1 MATISGSVGRGG
13 ALNKRQDVI
22 TIQTLINQNI
32 HLLVPLRPLQ
42 INGVIGP
49 ITIAAIEEFQ
59 RRVVHMQ
66 RPDGRIDPQG
76 QTLRKLDASQNSVT
90 SPGSSSAPAANDPAI
105 EALQLAVTAKKAAYA
120 LKKAHPTIVFTSGRR
135 NKTDQARAMAGN
147 VVANRQWIKQTYADT
162 KASREC
168 QKWIDDHPGAKTR
181 EEIATGLI
189 SVLNGLTDAEIGR
202 LSKHLSGEA
211 FDVQPV
217 EQNAN
222 EIKATIRRL
231 PGLTKFLDREGGLVR
246 WHAQF

>member
-13 ALNKRQDVI
+13 LNRRQDVI
-22 TIQTLINQNI
+22 IIQTLINHNI
-32 HLLVPLRPLQ
+32 HLLAPLHPLQ
-42 INGVIGP
+42 IDGVIGP
-49 ITIAAIEEFQ
+49 RTIAAIEKFQ
-59 RRVVHMQ
+59 RQVLHMQ
-66 RPDGRIDPQG
+66 RPDGRVDPLG
-76 QTLRKLDASQNSVT
+76 QTLRKLDSSKNMGT
-90 SPGSSSAPAANDPAI
+90 SSGNSSAPAVNDPAI
-105 EALQLAVTAKKAAYA
+105 EALHLAATAKRAAYA

-135 NKTDQARAMAGN
+135 NKADQARAMAGN

-168 QKWIDDHPGAKTR
+168 QNWIDSHPAVRTK
-181 EEIATGLI
+181 EEIAAGLL

-231 PGLTKFLDREGGLVR
+231 LGLTKFLDREGGLVR

>member
-13 ALNKRQDVI
+13 VNRRQDVI
-22 TIQTLINQNI
+22 IIQTLINHHI
-32 HLLVPLRPLQ
+32 RLLAPLSPLR
-42 INGVIGP
+42 IDGAVGP
-49 ITIAAIEEFQ
+49 RTIAAIEEFQ
-59 RRVVHMQ
+59 RRVLYMQ
-66 RPDGRIDPQG
+66 RPDGRVDPLG
-76 QTLRKLDASQNSVT
+76 QTLKKLDSAKNVGT
-90 SPGSSSAPAANDPAI
+90 APGNGSAPAVNDPAI
-105 EALQLAVTAKKAAYA
+105 EALQLAATAKKAAYA
-120 LKKAHPTIVFTSGRR
+120 LKKAHPTVVFTSGRR
-135 NKTDQARAMAGN
+135 NKADQARAMAGN

-168 QKWIDDHPGAKTR
+168 QKWVDNHPTARTK
-181 EEIATGLI
+181 EEIAAGLL

-217 EQNAN
+217 AQNAN

-231 PGLTKFLDREGGLVR
+231 VGLTKFLDREGGLVR